1 MKEEEEEEEEGE
13 RRIKPKHSLLHAV
26 AVKENK
32 EKTTEEEGACTRIQ
46 TPIYMYIYIHTHTHT
61 VHVHTHTYKYT
72 HDEIWLEM
80 KAEHNDCLD
89 RQGTEGRQQVM

>member
-1 MKEEEEEEEEGE
+1 M
-13 RRIKPKHSLLHAV
+13 
-26 AVKENK
+26 
-32 EKTTEEEGACTRIQ
+32 
-46 TPIYMYIYIHTHTHT
+46 HTHTNT
-61 VHVHTHTYKYT
+61 YIYVYIYTRTRTQYMYTHTHTYKYT

>member
-1 MKEEEEEEEEGE
+1 MLKEEEEEEEEGE

-46 TPIYMYIYIHTHTHT
+46 TPIYMYIYIHAHSTCTHTLIN
-61 VHVHTHTYKYT
+61 THTMRSGWK
-72 HDEIWLEM
+72 
-80 KAEHNDCLD
+80 
-89 RQGTEGRQQVM
+89 